1 MEYPQSPEFGC
12 DMEDFNVDEYWKKQA
27 EIYNKQT
34 ADETKEKLA
43 ELKKV
48 ADEQTYEYLINK
60 YSKLIVETAGLEKG
74 KIYHVSI
81 RKNKKFI
88 MDVFNN
94 DTVYIRAYKYDY
106 TNKILKEPKAMDNEE
121 KLYRLIGLYR
131 EIKDNEGKRGLLK
144 INTCKPDTKYSVS
157 VLLDNK
163 RFNSIDIDKKGNSEY
178 CNRLSVYAYKYSDI
192 YAKENVPLML
202 YFYDYNGYNC
212 NYTDVYFVNKNRNIK
227 NKETDDLTN
236 LQYFTVISDFYLNE
250 YLCYLKTKCTSLKPQ
265 TKVKIKMLA
274 GLGITFE
281 LEENV
286 NLDRMIVEKD
296 NIL

>member
-34 ADETKEKLA
+34 ADEMKERLE
-43 ELKKV
+43 ELKKI
-48 ADEQTYEYLINK
+48 ADKQSYEYLINK

-74 KIYHVSI
+74 KIYHIPI

-88 MDVFNN
+88 MDVLNN
-94 DTVYIRAYKYDY
+94 DNVYIRSYKYDY

-131 EIKDNEGKRGLLK
+131 EIKESEGKRELLK
-144 INTCKPDTKYSVS
+144 INTCNPDTKYSVS

-163 RFNSIDIDKKGNSEY
+163 RFNSIDIDKKGNSKDY
-178 CNRLSVYAYKYSDI
+178 NRFSVYAYKYSDV
-192 YAKENVPLML
+192 YDKGNVPLML
-202 YFYDYNGYNC
+202 MFYSYGMNDNKS
-212 NYTDVYFVNKNRNIK
+212 DIYFVKKSRNVNKQEADN
-227 NKETDDLTN
+227 LTMFD
-236 LQYFTVISDFYLNE
+236 YFPVMLDFYLDE
-250 YLCYLKTKCTSLKPQ
+250 YLCYLKTKCTSLKPK

-281 LEENV
+281 LEENI

-296 NIL
+296 MF